1 MRKLQADLDKWFDS
15 LDKRWRALTLR
26 RQQQYTLYFF
36 MVYLFLTAA
45 VLIKICLDTAKSNA
59 GMEINHIENPALKKK

>member
-1 MRKLQADLDKWFDS
+1 MRNLQADLDKWFES
-15 LDKRWRALTLR
+15 LDKRWQALNLR

-36 MVYLFLTAA
+36 MVYVFLTVA

>member
-1 MRKLQADLDKWFDS
+1 MRKLQADLDKWFES
-15 LDKRWRALTLR
+15 LDKRWRALSLR
-26 RQQQYTLYFF
+26 RQQRYILYFF
-36 MVYLFLTAA
+36 MVYVFLTAA

>member
-1 MRKLQADLDKWFDS
+1 MRKLKADLSKWFDS
-15 LDKRWRALTLR
+15 LDKRWRTLNLR

-36 MVYLFLTAA
+36 MVYVLITAW

-59 GMEINHIENPALKKK
+59 GMEINHIENPVLKK

>member
-1 MRKLQADLDKWFDS
+1 MRKLKEDLENWLEY
-15 LDKRWRALTLR
+15 LDKRWRALDLR

-36 MVYLFLTAA
+36 MVYVITTAS

-59 GMEINHIENPALKKK
+59 GMEINHIENPVMKKK

>member
-1 MRKLQADLDKWFDS
+1 MKKLQADLEKWFDS
-15 LDKRWRALTLR
+15 LDKRWRALDLR

-36 MVYLFLTAA
+36 MVYVLLTAL

-59 GMEINHIENPALKKK
+59 GMEMNHIENPVLKKK